1 MFHSRE
7 LNGRIDRLH
16 KFDSIHVD
24 SISEQPQTSTSEYQS
39 FSELLEL
46 DNAVT
51 NTLAGTWCS
60 RVIL

>member
-7 LNGRIDRLH
+7 LNGRIDWLH
-16 KFDSIHVD
+16 KFDSIHFD
-24 SISEQPQTSTSEYQS
+24 STSEQPQTSILEYQS

-51 NTLAGTWCS
+51 
-60 RVIL
+60 IH

>member
-16 KFDSIHVD
+16 NSDSVHFDST
-24 SISEQPQTSTSEYQS
+24 SEQPQTSISEYQS

-51 NTLAGTWCS
+51 
-60 RVIL
+60 IY